1 MKRPALALALAA
13 AVGTSGCGLIFTSSS
28 TPVTLETDPP
38 GANVYIDGQP
48 YGQTPLTVEVSN
60 RRDHIVTFQIGQG
73 APTACNLTAS
83 TGAGWVLLDIMG
95 ALIPIIIDAVSDG
108 WTTLDQTRCYA
119 RIQTGQGAG
128 TATPVAASDTP

>member
-1 MKRPALALALAA
+1 MSRHTAALALAA
-13 AVGTSGCGLIFTSSS
+13 AIGTSGCGLIFTGSS
-28 TPVTLETDPP
+28 TPVTLESDPP

-48 YGQTPLTVEVSN
+48 YGKTPLTVEVSN
-60 RRDHIVTFQIGQG
+60 RRDHVVTFQIGQG
-73 APTACNLTAS
+73 APTACHLTAS

-119 RIQTGQGAG
+119 RIQAGQADDAVHPLV
-128 TATPVAASDTP
+128 TSATP